1 MSAIVR
7 SGVDRSASHLHN
19 PGGPVEPEAN
29 RVFTGGS
36 PNVFLEGNQLIRV
49 TDKTICGDEAATGS
63 ANVFV
68 NGLAAHRIGDTI
80 TVHPGGSPATVV
92 AESVGADCTIVAN

>member
-1 MSAIVR
+1 MPAIVR
-7 SGVDRSASHLHN
+7 SGVDRSAEHDHN
-19 PGGPVEPEAN
+19 PGGQIEPPAN

-36 PNVFLEGNQLIRV
+36 PNVFLEGHNLIRV
-49 TDKTICGDEAATGS
+49 TDKTICGDEAASGS

-80 TVHPGGSPATVV
+80 TVHPGGSPATTV
-92 AESVGADCTIVAN
+92 AESVGAACTIVAN